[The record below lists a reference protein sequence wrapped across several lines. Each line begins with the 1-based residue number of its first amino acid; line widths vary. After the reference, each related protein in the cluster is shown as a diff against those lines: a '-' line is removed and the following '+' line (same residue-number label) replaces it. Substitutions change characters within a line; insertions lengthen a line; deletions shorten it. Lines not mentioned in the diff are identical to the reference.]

1 MGRTILSF
9 RIALDRE
16 QREWTP
22 FRDML
27 CKSEKKQFDE
37 MLFDIPRLYLSAC
50 SYSVHTVRLYLIL
63 MSILLHCHKQL
74 AECLDQIEQI
84 EEEGE
89 IVTGIKEEGGGCKQQ
104 T

>member
-1 MGRTILSF
+1 MGRTISSF
-9 RIALDRE
+9 KIALDRE
-16 QREWTP
+16 QREWKP

-27 CKSEKKQFDE
+27 DKSEKKQFDE
-37 MLFDIPRLYLSAC
+37 MFDILRLYLSAC

-74 AECLDQIEQI
+74 AECLDQIEKI

-89 IVTGIKEEGGGCKQQ
+89 IVTGIKEEGGGRKQQ